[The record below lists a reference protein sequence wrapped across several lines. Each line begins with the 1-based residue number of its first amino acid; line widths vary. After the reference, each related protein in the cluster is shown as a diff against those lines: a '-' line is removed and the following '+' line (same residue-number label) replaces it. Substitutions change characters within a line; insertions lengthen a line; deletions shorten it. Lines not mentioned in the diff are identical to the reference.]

1 MLLDHVSAC
10 PFVWNYKQVH
20 PLTCEHQEIFR
31 VKHCNNRYFKF
42 SPLPCR
48 VGEYW
53 KKLVFVGGSSLLTSK
68 EGGKRGIK
76 CTHCWIQENRRNV
89 YEILTQNLVTLI
101 HNSHNQRTVLQL
113 CFPSRKLVQ
122 FMLMELVKYM
132 EAIKSIELLFDTHF
146 DKQSSGYFA

>member
-1 MLLDHVSAC
+1 M
-10 PFVWNYKQVH
+10 
-20 PLTCEHQEIFR
+20 
-31 VKHCNNRYFKF
+31 
-42 SPLPCR
+42 
-48 VGEYW
+48 
-53 KKLVFVGGSSLLTSK
+53 
-68 EGGKRGIK
+68 
-76 CTHCWIQENRRNV
+76 